1 MTEQND
7 KEFFKLNLDLEFEY
21 IKNSHLKDFG
31 LIVNKTDEDPN
42 KWILTMKVPEDA
54 IYSNKVENNEYK
66 LSITFGENYPE
77 TKPDIRF
84 ITKIEHDDVNENGE
98 INVKWLNNLKAGR
111 KIAYI
116 LPRLLTLFY
125 LKEKKE
131 EKEEEEEKEDD

>member
-1 MTEQND
+1 MTEKQD
-7 KEFFKLNLDLEFEY
+7 DEMLKINLDIEFEH
-21 IKNSHLKDFG
+21 IENSHLKDFG
-31 LIVNKTDEDPN
+31 LIVTKTEDPY

-54 IYSNKVENNEYK
+54 IYANKVENNEYK

-77 TKPDIRF
+77 TKPDIKF

-98 INVKWLNNLKAGR
+98 INVKWLNNLKSGR

-125 LKEKKE
+125 LNEKKE
-131 EKEEEEEKEDD
+131 ENEEEEEKEDD